1 MMKAQ
6 GRQTRLPRRPWREI
20 FSLSRLLGGKNHA
33 TAQAVQADSD
43 EAPPSEIVVDGA
55 PTFALAQHLS
65 FTEGYPIPDW
75 GAVQT
80 WVSAL
85 ESNELQGRA
94 WTAVERAWLLH
105 MREPLGKGFRL
116 SQTNNAL
123 LLSSLQSNVAHAT
136 LDYMERTLQRVV
148 KLLDGVAQIPPM
160 GKDLLL
166 VFDDDESYY
175 RYVSCYYPD
184 AGEFA
189 FSGGM
194 HINAGCS
201 HYVTVKN
208 DLRVIEPIIAHE
220 MTHGCVGHLPLP
232 AWLNEGLA
240 VNIEHQLAGARSTH
254 TPQQIRSKHL
264 AFWGEEEMQEFWS
277 GKSFLRTD
285 DANLLSYDL
294 ARLIVQ
300 QMAKNWELFKRFV
313 LAANHLDAGAAAARD
328 HLGVDLGE
336 FVCALL
342 EREQPSAWAPNP
354 SMWDMRQSE
363 ASSRDSQLFDYVSS
377 PITRGHEG
385 QV

>member
-1 MMKAQ
+1 MF
-6 GRQTRLPRRPWREI
+6 E
-20 FSLSRLLGGKNHA
+20 LSRLLGRKNHGDVQ
-33 TAQAVQADSD
+33 TSQANGD
-43 EAPPSEIVVDGA
+43 EAPPSEVVIDGA
-55 PTFALAQHLS
+55 SAFALAQHLALH
-65 FTEGYPIPDW
+65 EGYPLPDW
-75 GAVQT
+75 EAVQA

-85 ESNELQGRA
+85 ESSELQGRA

-105 MREPLGKGFRL
+105 MREALGTDFRL
-116 SQTNNAL
+116 SQSDNAL
-123 LLSSLQSNVAHAT
+123 LLSSLEANVARAT

-148 KLLDGVAQIPPM
+148 KLLDGVARIPPM

-220 MTHGCVGHLPLP
+220 ITHGCVGHLPLP

-240 VNIEHQLAGARSTH
+240 VNIEQQLAGARSTH
-254 TPQQIRSKHL
+254 TPQQLRNKHM
-264 AFWGEEEMQEFWS
+264 AFWGEREMQEFWS

-285 DANLLSYDL
+285 DGNLLSYDL
-294 ARLIVQ
+294 ARLIVEQ
-300 QMAKNWELFKRFV
+300 IARNWEAFKRFV
-313 LAANHLDAGAAAARD
+313 LAADGDDAGAAAARD

-342 EREQPSAWAPNP
+342 EREPSLAWVPNP
-354 SMWDMRQSE
+354 SMWDGAPE
-363 ASSRDSQLFDYVSS
+363 
-377 PITRGHEG
+377 RG
-385 QV
+385 QFARLSALR